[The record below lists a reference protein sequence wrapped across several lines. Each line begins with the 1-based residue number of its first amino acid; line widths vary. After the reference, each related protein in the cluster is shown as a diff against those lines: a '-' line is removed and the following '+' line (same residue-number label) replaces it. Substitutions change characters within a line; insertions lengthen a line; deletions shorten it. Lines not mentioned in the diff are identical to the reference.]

1 MPAPDRGTQ
10 PRTALPPAAPPRTV
24 QPGPGA
30 SGKVLTLLLTSVA
43 FFMVTLDASNATL
56 AVTTTQ
62 AETPA
67 VNTVVNTTGI
77 DDYMAGL
84 ESFVKSVTPGSF
96 REIAALGDNRNAL
109 LMFTVEADYGSGR
122 VTLASSR
129 LYLLDEDRK
138 ITAEQV
144 VYFVTS

>member
-1 MPAPDRGTQ
+1 MTLQKDSPAVQVVRAHVKAWSNHD
-10 PRTALPPAAPPRTV
+10 LAAAR
-24 QPGPGA
+24 A
-30 SGKVLTLLLTSVA
+30 AVA
-43 FFMVTLDASNATL
+43 DNATL

-67 VNTVVNTTGI
+67 VNTVVSTTGI

-84 ESFVKSVTPGSF
+84 ENFVTAVTPGSF
-96 REIAALGDNRNAL
+96 KEIAALGDDRNAL
-109 LMFTVEADYGSGR
+109 LMFIVEAHYGPGT
-122 VTLASSR
+122 VTLANTR
-129 LYLLDEDRK
+129 LYLLDDNHK

>member
-1 MPAPDRGTQ
+1 MTLQKDSHAVQVARAQLKAWSNHD
-10 PRTALPPAAPPRTV
+10 LAAARAAV
-24 QPGPGA
+24 
-30 SGKVLTLLLTSVA
+30 
-43 FFMVTLDASNATL
+43 ASNAAL

-84 ESFVKSVTPGSF
+84 ENFVKSVTPGSLK
-96 REIAALGDNRNAL
+96 EIGALGDDRNAL
-109 LMFTVEADYGSGR
+109 LMFTVEADYGSGKF
-122 VTLASSR
+122 TLPNAR
-129 LYLLDEDRK
+129 LYLLDEDGK

-144 VYFVTS
+144 IYFVTSR

>member
-1 MPAPDRGTQ
+1 M
-10 PRTALPPAAPPRTV
+10 TV
-24 QPGPGA
+24 QNDSPA
-30 SGKVLTLLLTSVA
+30 VQVA
-43 FFMVTLDASNATL
+43 RAQVKAWSNHDLAAARAVVAGHATL

-84 ESFVKSVTPGSF
+84 ESFVKSVIPGSF
-96 REIAALGDNRNAL
+96 REIAALGDDRNAL
-109 LMFTVEADYGSGR
+109 LMFTVEADYGSAK
-122 VTLASSR
+122 VTLANTR
-129 LYLLDEDRK
+129 LYLLDEDHM

-144 VYFVTS
+144 VYFVSS

>member
-1 MPAPDRGTQ
+1 M
-10 PRTALPPAAPPRTV
+10 TV
-24 QPGPGA
+24 QNDSHA
-30 SGKVLTLLLTSVA
+30 VQVA
-43 FFMVTLDASNATL
+43 RAQVEAWSNHDLAAARVAVAGNATL

-67 VNTVVNTTGI
+67 VNTVVSTTGI

-84 ESFVKSVTPGSF
+84 ENFVQAVTPGSF
-96 REIAALGDNRNAL
+96 KETGALGDDRNAL

-129 LYLLDEDRK
+129 LYLLDEDHM

-144 VYFVTS
+144 VYFVSS

>member
-1 MPAPDRGTQ
+1 M
-10 PRTALPPAAPPRTV
+10 TV
-24 QPGPGA
+24 QKD
-30 SGKVLTLLLTSVA
+30 SHTVQVA
-43 FFMVTLDASNATL
+43 RAQVTAWSNHDLAAARAAVAGNVTL

-67 VNTVVNTTGI
+67 VHTVVNTTGI

-96 REIAALGDNRNAL
+96 REIGALGDDRNAL
-109 LMFTVEADYGSGR
+109 LMFTVEADYGSGK
-122 VTLASSR
+122 VTLASTR
-129 LYLLDEDRK
+129 LYLLDEDHK

>member
-1 MPAPDRGTQ
+1 
-10 PRTALPPAAPPRTV
+10 
-24 QPGPGA
+24 
-30 SGKVLTLLLTSVA
+30 
-43 FFMVTLDASNATL
+43 
-56 AVTTTQ
+56 
-62 AETPA
+62 
-67 VNTVVNTTGI
+67 
-77 DDYMAGL
+77 MAGL

-109 LMFTVEADYGSGR
+109 LMFTVEADYGSGK
-122 VTLASSR
+122 VTLASTR

>member
-1 MPAPDRGTQ
+1 MTGQKDSHAVQVARAQVVAWSNHD
-10 PRTALPPAAPPRTV
+10 LAAAR
-24 QPGPGA
+24 A
-30 SGKVLTLLLTSVA
+30 AVA
-43 FFMVTLDASNATL
+43 DNATL

-84 ESFVKSVTPGSF
+84 ENFVKSVTPGSLK
-96 REIAALGDNRNAL
+96 EIAALGDDRNAL
-109 LMFTVEADYGSGR
+109 LMFTVEADNGSAK
-122 VTLASSR
+122 VTLANTR
-129 LYLLDEDRK
+129 LYLLDVDHK

-144 VYFVTS
+144 VYFVSS

>member
-1 MPAPDRGTQ
+1 M
-10 PRTALPPAAPPRTV
+10 TV
-24 QPGPGA
+24 QRDSRA
-30 SGKVLTLLLTSVA
+30 AQVA
-43 FFMVTLDASNATL
+43 RAQVKAWSNHDLAAARAAVAGNAAL

-84 ESFVKSVTPGSF
+84 ENFVQAVTPGSF
-96 REIAALGDNRNAL
+96 KETGALGDDRNAL
-109 LMFTVEADYGSGR
+109 LMFTVEADHGSGK
-122 VTLASSR
+122 VTLANTR
-129 LYLLDEDRK
+129 LYLLDEDHK